1 MKLKSS
7 LVAALLGRNR
17 GPRVELVGDHL
28 VLQHRHETRR
38 ISLRAVHDVVVIR
51 EGFWTDVKLET
62 ADASWVVPGTS
73 RSSAKGFREQVIRKI
88 STDGKA
94 ALKAI
99 EPGLLIDAIDALFA
113 RDRYLARHDVR
124 EWCSDLG
131 ATNPAVA
138 VAMEFLRHPLFSKN
152 MAIKDVPQA
161 GRRLHD
167 LIVGPFQELRIRN
180 ERHVDQELVRLREF
194 FASVES
200 RPLTEEQAR
209 AAIVGEDRNLV
220 IAAAGSGK
228 TSVVVARIGYAI
240 KNQACHPHEV
250 LALAFNRTA
259 ADELKARISQRLGDG
274 APGVG
279 EIQAITFHKLGLEI
293 IAEAESRK
301 PSLAPW
307 VSETSD
313 NSGAII
319 QELAVDLVRRDAGFA
334 ARWMLFRV
342 LASKPHE
349 PIARFATR
357 EDYDRYLI
365 QVGEDRDGHKGI
377 RTLNGELV
385 KSMEEVAI
393 ANWLFISG
401 VPYVYER
408 GYEYQTADR
417 EHRQYHPDFYYP
429 DIDLYHE
436 HFALDEKGRPP
447 AVFSEKYADGVQWKR
462 VLHAAKKTN
471 LIETTSSQFRD
482 GSALAK
488 LEEALRSRGQT
499 FKPRDPQDIEDRLSE
514 LQVPKFE
521 GLFRSV
527 IALAK
532 ANGLGPAALGRLAS
546 EQGDR
551 FRARLFAD
559 VALPLFEAYEAR
571 LQALKCIDF
580 EDMIWRAVSHLQAGR
595 YTHPFK
601 LILVDEFQDISK
613 SRSELVK
620 AMLHQ
625 SPGAKLFAVGDDW
638 QSIYRFA
645 GADQS
650 LMTNFE
656 AEYGPTATSF
666 LTTTFR
672 SNQGISDTASA
683 FIQRNPAQIAKRV
696 RSVDARRAS
705 TIHVL
710 EYARDEDVDT
720 FVVAEL
726 RALALKAPARTRK
739 ASVRILAR
747 FNHLRP
753 RSFLDWQKKFADNL
767 DLQFLTLHRA
777 KGLEA
782 DYVFILGCNIG
793 MYGLPSSIEDDPLLG
808 MVLPRAEPFAHA
820 EERRLFYVGLTR
832 ARHRCHVLTRR
843 GLSSPFVRELVGSDE
858 AVVYRVGHPRPAPVR
873 ATPCPDCE
881 YGILREVQHDG
892 QSEER
897 CSNGPQCAPRKPKPS
912 SETSGPHSGTGR
924 SVKGVERMQTGRSTS
939 RRPTRN

>member
-1 MKLKSS
+1 MKLRSS
-7 LVAALLGRNR
+7 LVAALLGRNH
-17 GPRVELVGDHL
+17 GPRVQLVGDHL
-28 VLQHRHETRR
+28 VLRSRAETRR
-38 ISLRAVHDVVVIR
+38 VSLLAVHNVVVIR
-51 EGFWTDVKLET
+51 VGLWSDVRFET
-62 ADASWVVPGTS
+62 ADVSWIVAGVSG
-73 RSSAKGFREQVIRKI
+73 SSARGLRERVIRKI
-88 STDGKA
+88 TTDGMA

-99 EPGLLIDAIDALFA
+99 EPGVLTDAIDSFFV
-113 RDRYLARHDVR
+113 RDRYIARHDVR
-124 EWCSDLG
+124 EWSRDIG
-131 ATNPAVA
+131 AKNPAVA
-138 VAMEFLRHPLFSKN
+138 VAIEFLRHPLFAKHIS
-152 MAIKDVPQA
+152 ITDVPQA
-161 GRRLHD
+161 GRRLRD
-167 LIVGPFQELRIRN
+167 LLVGPFQELRIRN
-180 ERHVDQELVRLREF
+180 ERYVDQELARLREF
-194 FASVES
+194 FSSVES

-220 IAAAGSGK
+220 VAAAGSGK
-228 TSVVVARIGYAI
+228 TSVVVAKIGYAI
-240 KNQACHPHEV
+240 KNRECLPHEV

-274 APGVG
+274 ANGVG
-279 EIQAITFHKLGLEI
+279 EIEAITFHKLGLEI

-307 VSETSD
+307 VTETSD

-319 QELAVDLVRRDAGFA
+319 QELAVDLGKRDAGFA
-334 ARWMLFRV
+334 ARWMLFRA

-357 EDYDRYLI
+357 ADYDRYLI

-408 GYEYQTADR
+408 AYAYETADR

-436 HFALDEKGRPP
+436 HFALDEKGKPP
-447 AVFSEKYADGVQWKR
+447 AAFSDKYADGVQWKR
-462 VLHAAKKTN
+462 ALHAAKKTN
-471 LIETTSSQFRD
+471 LIETTSAQFRD
-482 GSALAK
+482 GSALTK
-488 LEEALRSRGQT
+488 LEDALRSRGQT
-499 FKPRDPQDIEDRLSE
+499 FKPRNPQDIEDRLSE
-514 LQVPKFE
+514 LEVPKFE
-521 GLFRSV
+521 GLFRAV
-527 IALAK
+527 ITLAK
-532 ANGLGPAALGRLAS
+532 ANGLDPAALGGLAG
-546 EQGDR
+546 EQEDR

-625 SPGAKLFAVGDDW
+625 SANTRLFAVGDDW

-672 SNQGISDTASA
+672 CNQGISDTASA
-683 FIQRNPAQIAKRV
+683 FIQRNPAQIPKRV
-696 RSVDARRAS
+696 RSVDDRKAS
-705 TIHVL
+705 TVHIL
-710 EYARDEDVDT
+710 EYGRDEEVDT
-720 FVVAEL
+720 LIAAEL

-739 ASVRILAR
+739 ASVRILGR

-753 RSFLDWQKKFADNL
+753 RSLLDWQKEFADSL

-782 DYVFILGCNIG
+782 DYVFILGCNTG
-793 MYGLPSSIEDDPLLG
+793 MYGLPSSIEDDLLLG

-832 ARHRCHVLTRR
+832 ARHRCHVLTQR
-843 GLSSPFVRELVGSDE
+843 GCSSPFVRELVGSGE

-873 ATPCPDCE
+873 AAPCPDCE
-881 YGILREVQHDG
+881 HGILREVQHDG

-897 CSNGPQCAPRKPKPS
+897 CSSGSRCAPSKPKPP
-912 SETSGPHSGTGR
+912 SETLAPRGRARGPRKDVGPIRAS
-924 SVKGVERMQTGRSTS
+924 RSTL
-939 RRPTRN
+939 RRQPRK

>member
-1 MKLKSS
+1 M
-7 LVAALLGRNR
+7 
-17 GPRVELVGDHL
+17 
-28 VLQHRHETRR
+28 
-38 ISLRAVHDVVVIR
+38 
-51 EGFWTDVKLET
+51 
-62 ADASWVVPGTS
+62 
-73 RSSAKGFREQVIRKI
+73 
-88 STDGKA
+88 
-94 ALKAI
+94 
-99 EPGLLIDAIDALFA
+99 EPGLLNEEIDQLFG
-113 RDRYLARHDVR
+113 RDRYLARHDVQDWSR
-124 EWCSDLG
+124 ELG
-131 ATNPAVA
+131 SKHSTVA
-138 VAMEFLRHPLFSKN
+138 AAIDFLRRPIFSRN
-152 MAIKDVPQA
+152 ISIKDVPQA
-161 GRRLHD
+161 GLRLRD

-180 ERHVDQELVRLREF
+180 ERFVDHELIRLRDF
-194 FASVES
+194 FESVEA

-220 IAAAGSGK
+220 VAAAGSGK
-228 TSVVVARIGYAI
+228 TSVVVAKIGYVI
-240 KNQACHPHEV
+240 KNHECLPREV

-274 APGVG
+274 VPDTG
-279 EIQAITFHKLGLEI
+279 EMQAITFHKLGLEI
-293 IAEAESRK
+293 IAEAESKK

-307 VSETSD
+307 VTETSD

-319 QELAVDLVRRDAGFA
+319 QELAFDLVKRDADFA

-357 EDYDRYLI
+357 DDYDRYLI

-408 GYEYQTADR
+408 AYEYETADR

-436 HFALDEKGRPP
+436 HFALDENGRPP
-447 AVFSEKYADGVQWKR
+447 AIFSEKYADGVEWKR
-462 VLHAAKKTN
+462 ALHAEKKTN
-471 LIETTSSQFRD
+471 IIETTSAQFRD
-482 GSALAK
+482 GSALTK
-488 LEEALRSRGQT
+488 LEQALRSRGQA

-521 GLFRSV
+521 GLFRAV

-532 ANGLGPAALGRLAS
+532 ANGLDPAALGRVAS

-559 VALPLFEAYEAR
+559 VAVPLFEAYEAR
-571 LQALKCIDF
+571 LQTLKCIDF

-613 SRSELVK
+613 SRSELLK
-620 AMLHQ
+620 AMLQ
-625 SPGAKLFAVGDDW
+625 QRSGAKLFAVGDDW

-645 GADQS
+645 GADPS

-672 SNQGISDTASA
+672 CNQGISDTASA

-696 RSVDARRAS
+696 RSVDSRRAS
-705 TIHVL
+705 TVHVL
-710 EYARDEDVDT
+710 EYTREDDVDT
-720 FVVAEL
+720 LLAAEL

-739 ASVRILAR
+739 ASVRILGR

-753 RSFLDWQKKFADNL
+753 RSFLDWQKEFADSL

-782 DYVFILGCNIG
+782 DYVFILGCNAA

-843 GLSSPFVRELVGSDE
+843 GSPSPFVRELVGSDGV
-858 AVVYRVGHPRPAPVR
+858 VVYRLGNPRPTPVK
-873 ATPCPDCE
+873 AWPCPDCE
-881 YGILREVQHDG
+881 EGIRREIPHEGLGKDQ
-892 QSEER
+892 
-897 CSNGPQCAPRKPKPS
+897 CSNGPQCAPKKKAPS
-912 SETSGPHSGTGR
+912 AQTPASHHGTLG
-924 SVKGVERMQTGRSTS
+924 SATGKKRNLNEWDRS
-939 RRPTRN
+939 RRNP

>member
-1 MKLKSS
+1 MRLKSS
-7 LVAALLGRNR
+7 LAATLFGRNS
-17 GPRVELVGDHL
+17 GTQIDLVGDRIL
-28 VLQHRHETRR
+28 VSDRLE
-38 ISLRAVHDVVVIR
+38 SLRVPLKAVQEVSVIR
-51 EGFWTDVKLET
+51 EGVWTDVKLET
-62 ADASWVVPGTS
+62 ADKSWVVPGIS
-73 RSSAKGFREQVIRKI
+73 GSSAKGFREQVIRKI
-88 STDGKA
+88 STDGMA

-99 EPGLLIDAIDALFA
+99 EPRLLMDAIDALLV

-124 EWCSDLG
+124 EWSREIG
-131 ATNPAVA
+131 AQNPAVA
-138 VAMEFLRHPLFSKN
+138 VAIEFLRHPLFSKH
-152 MAIKDVPQA
+152 ITTKDVPQA
-161 GRRLHD
+161 GLRLRD
-167 LIVGPFQELRIRN
+167 LIVGPFKELRIRN
-180 ERHVDQELVRLREF
+180 ERYVDQELVRLGEF

-220 IAAAGSGK
+220 VAAAGSGK
-228 TSVVVARIGYAI
+228 TSVVVAKIGYAI
-240 KNQACHPHEV
+240 KNHECLPHEV

-259 ADELKARISQRLGDG
+259 ADELKERISRRLGAG
-274 APGVG
+274 APDAGDL
-279 EIQAITFHKLGLEI
+279 QAITFHKLGLEI
-293 IAEAESRK
+293 IAAAESKK

-307 VSETSD
+307 VTETSD

-319 QELAVDLVRRDAGFA
+319 QELAVDLVKRDAGFA

-357 EDYDRYLI
+357 ADYDRYLI

-408 GYEYQTADR
+408 AYEYETADR

-462 VLHAAKKTN
+462 ALHAAKKTN
-471 LIETTSSQFRD
+471 LIETTSAQFRD
-482 GSALAK
+482 GSALTK

-499 FKPRDPQDIEDRLSE
+499 LKPRDPQDIEDRLSE

-532 ANGLGPAALGRLAS
+532 ANGLSPAALGGLAG
-546 EQGDR
+546 EQEDR
-551 FRARLFAD
+551 FRARLFAE
-559 VALPLFEAYEAR
+559 VTLPLFEAYEAR

-625 SPGAKLFAVGDDW
+625 SPNAKLFAVGDDW

-672 SNQGISDTASA
+672 CNQGISDSASA
-683 FIQRNPAQIAKRV
+683 FIQRNPAQISKRV
-696 RSVDARRAS
+696 RSVDGRRAS
-705 TIHVL
+705 TVHIL

-720 FVVAEL
+720 LIVAEL

-739 ASVRILAR
+739 ASVRILGR

-753 RSFLDWQKKFADNL
+753 RTFLDWQKEFADTL

-782 DYVFILGCNIG
+782 DYVFILGCNAG
-793 MYGLPSSIEDDPLLG
+793 TYGLPSSIEDDPLLG

-843 GLSSPFVRELVGSDE
+843 GSPSPFVRELVGSGE
-858 AVVYRVGHPRPAPVR
+858 AVVYRVGYPRPAPVK
-873 ATPCPDCE
+873 AWPCPDCE
-881 YGILREVQHDG
+881 EGILREVQHEG

-897 CSNGPQCAPRKPKPS
+897 CSNGPQCVSKKPKPS

-924 SVKGVERMQTGRSTS
+924 SAKGVERIQTGRSTS
-939 RRPTRN
+939 RRPSRN